1 MFSYPQTYQ
10 ASALGYQTNNRFQT
24 FPPLMNDGRSILS
37 TWQPESAAND
47 QIIRENN
54 IQSNWQ
60 YRRYI
65 QKNAD
70 SILKQN
76 QIDAYNDTGYIVRKV
91 NPPSTNGGAK
101 QYASLYEISPTE
113 QESDLKQLYLSR
125 ERLESRKIAPE
136 MTQSELLEKYGVK
149 IKK

>member
-1 MFSYPQTYQ
+1 MYKPPS
-10 ASALGYQTNNRFQT
+10 ASNLGYQTNNRFQS
-24 FPPLMNDGRSILS
+24 FPPIMSDGRSILS
-37 TWQPESAAND
+37 TWQPESTTND
-47 QIIRENN
+47 QIIQMNQ

-70 SILKQN
+70 SILRQN
-76 QIDAYNDTGYIVRKV
+76 QIDACNDTGYIMRNV
-91 NPPSTNGGAK
+91 NPPSTNMGPK

-113 QESDLKQLYLSR
+113 TESDLKQLYLSR

-136 MTQSELLEKYGVK
+136 ITQSELLEKYGVQINK
-149 IKK
+149 

>member
-1 MFSYPQTYQ
+1 MSD
-10 ASALGYQTNNRFQT
+10 LGYQTNNRFQT
-24 FPPLMNDGRSILS
+24 FPPLMQDGRSIIS
-37 TWQPESAAND
+37 SWQPESAAND
-47 QIIRENN
+47 QIMRENN

-76 QIDAYNDTGYIVRKV
+76 QINAYNDTGYILRNV
-91 NPPSTNGGAK
+91 NPPSTNMGPK
-101 QYASLYEISPTE
+101 QYASLYEISPSE

-125 ERLESRKIAPE
+125 ERLESRKVAPE
-136 MTQSELLEKYGVK
+136 ITQSELLEKYGVQ